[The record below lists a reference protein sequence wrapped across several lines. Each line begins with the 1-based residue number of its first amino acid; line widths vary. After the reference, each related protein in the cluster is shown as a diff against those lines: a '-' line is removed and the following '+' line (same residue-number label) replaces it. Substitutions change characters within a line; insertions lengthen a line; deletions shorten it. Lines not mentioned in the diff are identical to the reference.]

1 MFSYDDPVDG
11 SHAANQGV
19 RLVLSEADR
28 AEETLQLE
36 GDEAWNARAVFRL
49 SGTGVGGATLR
60 MYLERYAAPGEG
72 KVLGLAERPKEAL
85 AKLAGAA
92 AALARI
98 AKHTG
103 AEGPTTIT

>member
-36 GDEAWNARAVFRL
+36 GDEPWNARAVFRL

-72 KVLGLAERPKEAL
+72 N
-85 AKLAGAA
+85 
-92 AALARI
+92 
-98 AKHTG
+98 
-103 AEGPTTIT
+103 